1 MRNINDVFDEVISR
15 AKESGN
21 LEEVLSKT
29 RTYAK
34 KSAEAI
40 EISRKRIELLDA
52 KTKLTKAFEKYG
64 KLHFSAYEGNEIGA
78 DELEAVAQ
86 EILML
91 KTQCEF
97 LEAEIDAFKERVAA
111 EFETK
116 VAQKRTDD
124 IIVDEVEVV
133 EVDSEE

>member
-1 MRNINDVFDEVISR
+1 MKNINEVFDEVISR

-29 RTYAK
+29 KTYAK

-52 KTKLTKAFEKYG
+52 KTKLTKAYEKYG
-64 KLHFSAYEGNEIGA
+64 KLHFAVYEGNEA
-78 DELEAVAQ
+78 DEQAIEATAQ

-91 KTQCEF
+91 KSQCEF
-97 LEAEIDAFKERVAA
+97 LEAEIDAFKEKIAND
-111 EFETK
+111 FETK
-116 VAQKRTDD
+116 VAQKKTDD
-124 IIVDEVEVV
+124 IIVDDVEVV
-133 EVDSEE
+133 EVDSE